1 MSEQIQYLPVTH
13 VMPGSNHRTHFNEER
28 LQELADSIAAHG
40 LAQPITVRPQGENR
54 YQIVAGERRY
64 RAISQLLRWETVP
77 CLVREM
83 TDDEAEVIMGIEN
96 LQREDLLP
104 LEEAEIYRRQA
115 DKDVPLAEIA
125 RMFGVSAGKVKT
137 RLALY
142 ELLPEF
148 QAMVNKGTLPLGHA
162 VRMAELDGDRQ
173 RAAVKWLHDQPG
185 MPPERIFGQYV
196 EKLLTAQQQDS
207 LFNLSFFSAPVV
219 DTAVQEAEGDLVK
232 LLPATTDL
240 PEVAFD
246 GTMGGMVDKYVAK
259 LLADG
264 HTAEAQALLH
274 FWRSA
279 MQFNYMRLSP
289 YESEVLKQF
298 GSQFVGG

>member
-1 MSEQIQYLPVTH
+1 MSEQIQYLPVTQI
-13 VMPGSNHRTHFNEER
+13 VPGSNHRTHFNEER

-40 LAQPITVRPQGENR
+40 LAQPITVRPVDKKQ

-64 RAISQLLRWETVP
+64 RAISQLLKWKTVP

-115 DKDVPLAEIA
+115 DKDVPVAEIA
-125 RMFGVSAGKVKT
+125 RMFGVSGGKVKA

-142 ELLPEF
+142 DLLPEF
-148 QAMVNKGTLPLGHA
+148 QEMVNKGTLPLGHA
-162 VRMAELDGDRQ
+162 VRMAELDADRQ

-196 EKLLTAQQQDS
+196 EKLLAAQQQDS
-207 LFNLSFFSAPVV
+207 LFNLSFFDAPEV
-219 DTAVQEAEGDLVK
+219 DTAVKEAEGSLKQILPRRADIAPVEVTDTLGKFADQYIVQLLESGLVDE
-232 LLPATTDL
+232 ATAVMD
-240 PEVAFD
+240 FW
-246 GTMGGMVDKYVAK
+246 
-259 LLADG
+259 
-264 HTAEAQALLH
+264 AQALGYN
-274 FWRSA
+274 W
-279 MQFNYMRLSP
+279 MRLDAYS
-289 YESEVLKQF
+289 SETLARF
-298 GSQFVGG
+298 GQVILE